1 MSDLSSPAPGE
12 QMPDS
17 VSVQVIQAEPR
28 GVTLVSSPYS
38 PTPGR
43 PRRASLTRTIRLAV
57 LAPYRLIGRVLRSFR
72 FWLLVVLVV
81 LVVLVAYYVIA
92 DRDTPLTTDAYVQAY
107 VVRVAPQVSGLVVRV
122 HVGEGSTVRTGDVLF
137 ELDHRPFQHQVEM
150 LEAKLVT
157 TRREVK
163 QLYTQL
169 AAEEAE
175 HRRLTA
181 EDELAKYLYERD
193 NRIYQGGATT
203 ERKFTSSAQ
212 SYKASRAAVD
222 KSARMIQHI
231 QEAIDAQVGQENS
244 LVARVEAELAG
255 ARLNLEYSTV
265 QAPCDGV
272 TTNLQLREGDFA
284 HVGEAVLSC
293 VDRGRWLV
301 VANYRERSLERL
313 RPGQRALVTF
323 RAAPG
328 RIYGARVFALGWG
341 VSTTPGLPVQRPYTW
356 AMNAPAVSCRTV
368 MNCGPP
374 SANASRIGEIAPP
387 GMPKTKG
394 TPWASRL
401 RTRSCAPD
409 RAEFDSVIA
418 SSPLWA
424 ASASPASVS
433 SADSVVATSLHQR
446 AECLGVSSG
455 HPQRSMLMIR
465 CGSTPRRK
473 ITER

>member
-1 MSDLSSPAPGE
+1 
-12 QMPDS
+12 MPDS
-17 VSVQVIQAEPR
+17 VGVQVIQAEPR
-28 GVTLVSSPYS
+28 GVTPVSSPYS

-57 LAPYRLIGRVLRSFR
+57 LAPFRWIGRVLRAFR
-72 FWLLVVLVV
+72 FWLLVLLVV

-107 VVRVAPQVSGLVVRV
+107 VVRVAPQVGNLVVRV
-122 HVGEGSTVRTGDVLF
+122 HVGEGSTVRKGDVLF
-137 ELDHRPFQHQVEM
+137 ELDHRPFQHQVAM
-150 LEAKLVT
+150 LEAKFVT

-163 QLYTQL
+163 QLHTQL

-181 EDELAKYLYERD
+181 EDELAKYYYERD

-231 QEAIDAQVGQENS
+231 QEAIDARVGQANS
-244 LVARVEAELAG
+244 LVAQAEAELAA

-272 TTNLQLREGDFA
+272 ITNLQLREGDFA
-284 HVGEAVLSC
+284 HVGEAVLTC
-293 VDRGRWLV
+293 VDRGGWLV

-341 VSTTPGLPVQRPYTW
+341 VNQGQGVPSGNLPEVPRLQNWVPPAQRFQVRLALDDSDAAPLRVGTTCTVTTIVDPDSPIMPV
-356 AMNAPAVSCRTV
+356 
-368 MNCGPP
+368 
-374 SANASRIGEIAPP
+374 
-387 GMPKTKG
+387 
-394 TPWASRL
+394 
-401 RTRSCAPD
+401 TRFIHELVA
-409 RAEFDSVIA
+409 
-418 SSPLWA
+418 LWYYF
-424 ASASPASVS
+424 
-433 SADSVVATSLHQR
+433 
-446 AECLGVSSG
+446 
-455 HPQRSMLMIR
+455 
-465 CGSTPRRK
+465 
-473 ITER
+473 

>member
-1 MSDLSSPAPGE
+1 
-12 QMPDS
+12 
-17 VSVQVIQAEPR
+17 
-28 GVTLVSSPYS
+28 
-38 PTPGR
+38 
-43 PRRASLTRTIRLAV
+43 
-57 LAPYRLIGRVLRSFR
+57 
-72 FWLLVVLVV
+72 
-81 LVVLVAYYVIA
+81 
-92 DRDTPLTTDAYVQAY
+92 
-107 VVRVAPQVSGLVVRV
+107 
-122 HVGEGSTVRTGDVLF
+122 
-137 ELDHRPFQHQVEM
+137 M

-244 LVARVEAELAG
+244 LVAQVEAELAG

-284 HVGEAVLSC
+284 HVGKAVLSC

-313 RPGQRALVTF
+313 RPGQRRPRDLP
-323 RAAPG
+323 RRPRSDLRG
-328 RIYGARVFALGWG
+328 
-341 VSTTPGLPVQRPYTW
+341 PGLRPRLGGE
-356 AMNAPAVSCRTV
+356 PGSCDEGHRRTDPTLHPIIV
-368 MNCGPP
+368 RNSSKRYWLSCGPAEASGWYCTLKTGRRLCRRP
-374 SANASRIGEIAPP
+374 SR
-387 GMPKTKG
+387 
-394 TPWASRL
+394 
-401 RTRSCAPD
+401 
-409 RAEFDSVIA
+409 V
-418 SSPLWA
+418 
-424 ASASPASVS
+424 
-433 SADSVVATSLHQR
+433 
-446 AECLGVSSG
+446 
-455 HPQRSMLMIR
+455 
-465 CGSTPRRK
+465 
-473 ITER
+473 

>member
-12 QMPDS
+12 QMADS
-17 VSVQVIQAEPR
+17 VGAQVIQAEPR
-28 GVTLVSSPYS
+28 GVTPVSSPYS

-57 LAPYRLIGRVLRSFR
+57 LAPFRLIGRVLRSFR
-72 FWLLVVLVV
+72 FWLLVLLVV

-122 HVGEGSTVRTGDVLF
+122 HVGEGSIVRKGDVLF
-137 ELDHRPFQHQVEM
+137 ELDHRPFQHQVAT

-157 TRREVK
+157 TRREVN

-203 ERKFTSSAQ
+203 ERKFTNSAQ
-212 SYKASRAAVD
+212 VYKASRASVD

-231 QEAIDAQVGQENS
+231 QEAIDARVGQENS
-244 LVARVEAELAG
+244 LVAQVEAELAE

-272 TTNLQLREGDFA
+272 ITNLQLREGDFA
-284 HVGEAVLSC
+284 HVGEGVLSC

-313 RPGQRALVTF
+313 RPGQPALVTF

-341 VSTTPGLPVQRPYTW
+341 VNQGQGVPSGNLPEVPRLQNWVPPSQRFQVRLALDDPDAAPLRVGTTCTVTTIADPASPILPV
-356 AMNAPAVSCRTV
+356 
-368 MNCGPP
+368 
-374 SANASRIGEIAPP
+374 
-387 GMPKTKG
+387 
-394 TPWASRL
+394 
-401 RTRSCAPD
+401 TRFIH
-409 RAEFDSVIA
+409 EFVA
-418 SSPLWA
+418 LWYYF
-424 ASASPASVS
+424 
-433 SADSVVATSLHQR
+433 
-446 AECLGVSSG
+446 
-455 HPQRSMLMIR
+455 
-465 CGSTPRRK
+465 
-473 ITER
+473 

>member
-1 MSDLSSPAPGE
+1 M
-12 QMPDS
+12 
-17 VSVQVIQAEPR
+17 
-28 GVTLVSSPYS
+28 
-38 PTPGR
+38 
-43 PRRASLTRTIRLAV
+43 
-57 LAPYRLIGRVLRSFR
+57 LAPFRLIGRVLRSFR
-72 FWLLVVLVV
+72 FWLLVLLVV

-122 HVGEGSTVRTGDVLF
+122 HVGEGSIVRKGDVLF
-137 ELDHRPFQHQVEM
+137 ELDHRPFQHQVAT

-157 TRREVK
+157 TRREVN

-203 ERKFTSSAQ
+203 ERKFTNSAQ
-212 SYKASRAAVD
+212 VYKASRASVD

-231 QEAIDAQVGQENS
+231 QEAIDARVGQENS
-244 LVARVEAELAG
+244 LVAQVEAELAE

-272 TTNLQLREGDFA
+272 ITNLQLREGDFA

-341 VSTTPGLPVQRPYTW
+341 VNQGQGVPSGNLPEVPRLQNWVSPSQRFQVRLALDDPDAAPLRVGTT
-356 AMNAPAVSCRTV
+356 CTV
-368 MNCGPP
+368 TTL
-374 SANASRIGEIAPP
+374 A
-387 GMPKTKG
+387 
-394 TPWASRL
+394 
-401 RTRSCAPD
+401 D
-409 RAEFDSVIA
+409 
-418 SSPLWA
+418 
-424 ASASPASVS
+424 SASLIVPLTRFIHQFVS
-433 SADSVVATSLHQR
+433 LWYYF
-446 AECLGVSSG
+446 
-455 HPQRSMLMIR
+455 
-465 CGSTPRRK
+465 
-473 ITER
+473 